1 MSRHR
6 TARFWRFPRLAIV
19 LILLVLLFEAAPAW
33 ARTYH
38 VSQFNSTIHV
48 QQDGSA
54 NISEQIT
61 FVFRGHF
68 QGVYRDI
75 PVEYPGPKGSNYS
88 LFITVNKIS
97 DENGSPLKFEKNR
110 SRGFLRLKIYVPGAS
125 DSTRTINIDYS
136 VSDATKFFPQY
147 SEFYWNVT
155 GNDWLVPIES
165 ASTTLYFP
173 ENAAG
178 SLRAQ
183 AYMGIYG
190 SQEPAHVSVEDGVVT
205 AESTGPLPA
214 RGGLT
219 VDVYIPEGI
228 LRSPGTMA
236 QVSRFIRSNPIL
248 TLPVWA
254 FVVMFGLWWYKG
266 RDPSAGM
273 SVAPMYEPPQGMRPA
288 EAGTLLDD
296 SVNPRDITAILVDLA
311 VRGYIKIVEAP
322 HKGLLFST
330 KDYEFHL
337 LKDRNAW
344 SDLND
349 YERAMLEKIYSGG
362 GTITRLSDLRNHFYT
377 VLPLIKTEIVTALK
391 AQGMY
396 TVDPD
401 SASQYMVLGA
411 LAVGLPYIAAQVLHI
426 ADFTDS
432 IGPLVVCG
440 IIAFLIIILF
450 GRQLTATSLKGAR
463 TRVQVLGFQEFMNRV
478 DADRLKRMP
487 PDTFE
492 KYLPYAMALGVEHRW
507 AKAFEGIIQNPPS
520 WYQGDWTTFNTFY
533 FVNSLGV
540 MSQQAGS
547 AFVSAPRASASSSG
561 WSSGGFSSGGGFS
574 GGGFGGGGGG
584 AF

>member
-1 MSRHR
+1 MQRSSAGSRR
-6 TARFWRFPRLAIV
+6 SVGIAFTFAL
-19 LILLVLLFEAAPAW
+19 LLFFGRSTPAW
-33 ARTYH
+33 ARSYH

-48 QQDGSA
+48 QEDGSA
-54 NISEQIT
+54 DIQEKIT
-61 FVFRGHF
+61 FVFRGQF

-88 LFITVNKIS
+88 LFVTVNQVT
-97 DENGSPLKFEKNR
+97 DENGSALKFEKSQ

-125 DSTRTINIDYS
+125 DSTRTVNIDYS
-136 VSDATKFFPQY
+136 ASDATKFFPQFA
-147 SEFYWNVT
+147 EFYWNVT
-155 GNDWLVPIES
+155 GNDWLVPIQS
-165 ASTTLYFP
+165 ASTTVYFP
-173 ENAAG
+173 VDAAG

-183 AYMGIYG
+183 AYEGIYE
-190 SQEPAHVSVEDGVVT
+190 SKAPARTSVDRAVIT

-228 LRSPGTMA
+228 LREPSALTKLG
-236 QVSRFIRSNPIL
+236 RFIRSNPIL
-248 TLPVWA
+248 SLPFWA
-254 FVVMFGLWWYKG
+254 FAVMFGLWWYKG
-266 RDPSAGM
+266 RDPHAGL
-273 SVAPMYEPPQGMRPA
+273 SVAPMYEPPEGLRPA
-288 EAGTLLDD
+288 EAGTLIDD
-296 SVNPRDITAILVDLA
+296 SVDPRDVTAVLVDLA

-322 HKGLLFST
+322 HRGLLFST

-344 SDLND
+344 TDLND
-349 YERAMLEKIYSGG
+349 YERAMLDKIYAGG
-362 GTITRLSDLRNHFYT
+362 GTVTRLSDLRNHFYT

-391 AQGMY
+391 ARGMY

-401 SASQYMVLGA
+401 SAHQFAVLGA
-411 LAVGLPYIAAQVLHI
+411 LAIALPYIAAQVLHI
-426 ADFTDS
+426 GDFTNS
-432 IGPLVVCG
+432 VGPLVVCA
-440 IIAFLIIILF
+440 ILAVLIIILF
-450 GRQLTATSLKGAR
+450 GRLLTATSLKGAR

-507 AKAFEGIIQNPPS
+507 AKAFQGIIQNPPT

-533 FVNSLGV
+533 FVNSLGAL
-540 MSQQAGS
+540 SQQATS
-547 AFVSAPRASASSSG
+547 TFVSAPRSSSSSSG

>member
-1 MSRHR
+1 MSQHP
-6 TARFWRFPRLAIV
+6 TERFSRRLCLAVVFP
-19 LILLVLLFEAAPAW
+19 LLVLLFGAAPAW

-38 VSQFNSTIHV
+38 ISQFNSTVHV
-48 QQDGSA
+48 QPDGSA
-54 NISEQIT
+54 DIAEQIT
-61 FVFRGHF
+61 FVFNGQF

-88 LFITVNKIS
+88 LFITVNQIT
-97 DENGSPLKFEKNR
+97 DESGSSLKFEKNR
-110 SRGFLRLKIYVPGAS
+110 SGGFLRLKIYVPGAS
-125 DSTRTINIDYS
+125 DSTRTVNIDYS

-165 ASTTLYFP
+165 ASATLYFP
-173 ENAAG
+173 ESAAG

-183 AYMGIYG
+183 TYMGIYG
-190 SQEPAHVSVEDGVVT
+190 SQQPARVSVDGATVT
-205 AESTGPLPA
+205 AETTGPLPA
-214 RGGLT
+214 RGGFT

-228 LRSPGTMA
+228 LHAPSAMTRLG
-236 QVSRFIRSNPIL
+236 RFIRSNPIL
-248 TLPVWA
+248 SLPIWA
-254 FVVMFGLWWYKG
+254 FAVMFGLWWYKG

-273 SVAPMYEPPQGMRPA
+273 SVAPMYEPPEGMRPA

-296 SVNPRDITAILVDLA
+296 SVDPRDITAILVDLA

-322 HKGLLFST
+322 HKGLLFTT

-344 SDLND
+344 TDLND
-349 YERAMLEKIYSGG
+349 YERAMLEKIYAGG
-362 GTITRLSDLRNHFYT
+362 GTVTRLSDLRNHFYT
-377 VLPLIKTEIVTALK
+377 VLPLIKAEILTGLK
-391 AQGMY
+391 AKGMY

-411 LAVGLPYIAAQVLHI
+411 LAVAIPYIAAQVLGV
-426 ADFTDS
+426 ANFTDS
-432 IGPLVVCG
+432 VGPLVVCG

-463 TRVQVLGFQEFMNRV
+463 TRVQILGFQEFMNRV

-507 AKAFEGIIQNPPS
+507 AKAFEGIIQNPPT

-533 FVNSLGV
+533 FVNSLGM
-540 MSQQAGS
+540 MSQQATT